1 MCYNILIKEREE
13 KPMKTITAEFAKK
26 IIRERGIL
34 DTRTYRYVYD
44 TTDGSYRRIRKEYLD
59 TTAAYAEWQAVAV
72 RDAQ

>member
-1 MCYNILIKEREE
+1 
-13 KPMKTITAEFAKK
+13 MKTITAEFAKK
-26 IIRERGIL
+26 IIR

-59 TTAAYAEWQAVAV
+59 TTAAYTEWEAVTV